1 MANVRTSIDIEAPAQ
16 HVWNLVT
23 DLDRLG
29 EWVSIHR
36 DFPESPPQQVE
47 QGTSFRQTLA
57 VAGTSFPVEWTAI
70 DVDGPQQ
77 LAWEGAG
84 PAGATART
92 TYSLT
97 EQNGRTRFAYENE
110 FRLPAGEI
118 GEAASGV
125 VSGYAAREADESLA
139 RLKQLAEA

>member
-1 MANVRTSIDIEAPAQ
+1 MANVRTSIDIQAPVQ
-16 HVWNLVT
+16 EVWGLVT

-36 DFPESPPQQVE
+36 DFPEPPPHQVE

-57 VAGTSFPVEWTAI
+57 VAGTPFPVEWTAI
-70 DVDGPQQ
+70 DVDGPQR

-97 EQNGRTRFAYENE
+97 EQNGGTRFEYEND

-125 VSGYAAREADESLA
+125 VSGYAEREAEESFS